1 MTLARG
7 TIAGL
12 GTAVLL
18 LALPG
23 GAQTPAAK
31 EAPGKPIKT
40 TVAYEPVITLTPQTR
55 ELTACGVQMTV
66 LRDDQPLITT
76 SLTQRRE
83 GEDTRVLWCSL
94 PRDLLKANPQSGI
107 AALEVRGAGR
117 LETPIA
123 LPDAPGE
130 TGCTVVE
137 DTALLF
143 QRLFVG
149 GGTLRIALEGQPTLS
164 VTLQRPMAGDLS
176 RAYLNCAGD
185 LFRPEDAN

>member
-1 MTLARG
+1 MTFAHS
-7 TIAGL
+7 AKAAL
-12 GTAVLL
+12 GSTLLL
-18 LALPG
+18 LALPVD
-23 GAQTPAAK
+23 AQAPAAD

-40 TVAYEPVITLTPQTR
+40 TIAYAPVISLMPKTR

-94 PRDLLKANPQSGI
+94 PRDLLQATPRTGL
-107 AALEVRGAGR
+107 AALEVRGAER
-117 LETPIA
+117 LETPVRLA
-123 LPDAPGE
+123 TDPPEA
-130 TGCTVVE
+130 GCTVIE
-137 DTALLF
+137 DASLLF